1 MSVVRLWVMVGGT
14 GSGYGDHDAA
24 FVNQLEIRQIG
35 MSRSGNHALAN
46 WIVRQAEGRVCFL
59 NCAEPR
65 TNPFESA
72 RPFDDGA
79 VAEANYAE
87 FDLEAEHRGRLSRKD
102 LLLFSHEDCFLG
114 MLSRAGAF
122 EVHHDRW
129 VGRSNRRVDVL
140 LLRDPFNLFASRINA
155 FGSEGASHTA
165 FRIWK
170 QHAREFAGLRRHL
183 RNDRVMVSYNRWVDD
198 KAYRAEVAGA
208 LGLPFSDAGRLEVPA
223 VSSGSSFDGRAYDGN
238 AADMAV
244 LERWRWLEENPSYLA
259 GFDGEVLDL
268 ATRIFG
274 VVCEATFYRLLER
287 LRN

>member
-1 MSVVRLWVMVGGT
+1 MVGGF
-14 GSGYGDHDAA
+14 GEVCEDRDGAV
-24 FVNQLEIRQIG
+24 VNRLEIRQIG

-65 TNPFESA
+65 TNPYETA
-72 RPFDDGA
+72 RPFDDGQ
-79 VAEANYAE
+79 VAEANYSG
-87 FDLEAEHRGRLSRKD
+87 FDLEAERRGRLSRKD

-114 MLSRAGAF
+114 MLSRGGAF
-122 EVHHDRW
+122 ETHHDRW
-129 VGRSNRRVDVL
+129 LGPSRRRIDLL

-155 FGSEGASHTA
+155 FASEGASHTA

-170 QHAREFAGLRRHL
+170 QHAREFLGLRRHL
-183 RNDRVMVSYNRWVDD
+183 RNDRVLVNYNRWVDD
-198 KAYRAEVAGA
+198 KAYRQEVADA
-208 LGLPFSDAGRLEVPA
+208 LGLPFSDAGRLQVPA
-223 VSSGSSFDGRAYDGN
+223 VSAGSSFDGRAFDGN

-244 LERWRWLEENPSYLA
+244 LERWKWLERNPHYLD
-259 GFDGEVLDL
+259 GFDADVLDL

-274 VVCEATFYRLLER
+274 VVCEEAFYHLLES